1 MFQEKEL
8 DRRSTVAKFATVQ
21 MEGMRRIERLIE
33 CYNLDVI
40 ISVGY
45 RVKSKRGTQ
54 FRIWA
59 TKVLKDYL
67 VRGYALNQKRLVE
80 KEGTLKDLQDVIKFI
95 GSKTLH
101 PQLIGKAD
109 DLLKLLNE
117 YSDALTILYQYDNKS
132 LSLSNKIKPKFVL
145 KYDTAVKVIDD
156 IRERLAVKKEAGD
169 LFGSSAF
176 SAYRFK
182 RSQRER
188 YND

>member
-67 VRGYALNQKRLVE
+67 VRGYALNQKRLIE
-80 KEGTLKDLQDVIKFI
+80 KEGTLKDLQETINFI
-95 GSKTLH
+95 SGKVSH
-101 PQLIGKAD
+101 PQLVGK
-109 DLLKLLNE
+109 
-117 YSDALTILYQYDNKS
+117 SD
-132 LSLSNKIKPKFVL
+132 
-145 KYDTAVKVIDD
+145 
-156 IRERLAVKKEAGD
+156 ELAIHVRKT
-169 LFGSSAF
+169 
-176 SAYRFK
+176 R
-182 RSQRER
+182 
-188 YND
+188 